1 MEYLYF
7 KKKVAEMRKD
17 FLRPENMADNGRFT
31 FCQITVWLKRFEGGC
46 CFIAEEENSEMSSPS
61 C

>member
-17 FLRPENMADNGRFT
+17 FLRPENTPDNGRFT
-31 FCQITVWLKRFEGGC
+31 ILLQYDLVE
-46 CFIAEEENSEMSSPS
+46 
-61 C
+61 

>member
-17 FLRPENMADNGRFT
+17 LLTPENTPDNGRFT
-31 FCQITVWLKRFEGGC
+31 FCPITVYLRKG
-46 CFIAEEENSEMSSPS
+46 
-61 C
+61 